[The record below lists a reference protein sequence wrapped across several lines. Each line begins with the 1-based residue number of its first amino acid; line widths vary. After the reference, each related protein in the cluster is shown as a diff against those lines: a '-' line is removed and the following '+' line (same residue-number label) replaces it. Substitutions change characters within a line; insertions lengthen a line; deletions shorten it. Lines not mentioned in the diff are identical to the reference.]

1 LNKNIS
7 LHNIIDIIK
16 EFDREISHLQFSSVA
31 RSTLGFIQNQ
41 LGIEHTSITLLQKDI
56 GGFLLYEVGMDIKGI
71 ESGKFLPFEKT
82 VLSEVINHTEPLYRP
97 NIKKWQTEYEVDKI
111 LLEAGLRSDFLIPL
125 IVNGQCIGTLNVASM
140 KTNGIGEK
148 KRFAIQFFAPR
159 LAQTLQNAIYVDS
172 LLESEK
178 RYRNL
183 VESIEE
189 DHSIYVHDTNGIFTY
204 LSPSITNILGYTPK
218 EFMTHYSTYLTDAPI
233 NKEVILHTDLSIRGI
248 KQPPYEVEIYH
259 KDRSIRWLSVN
270 EVPVFNSSNQ
280 VVAVQGIAHDITE
293 RKRAEH
299 ALLEEEKRYKRLTD
313 SVTDYIF
320 TVIVGNGRAVSTT
333 HGPACVAVT
342 GYTSDEYNTDQYLW
356 YKMVHEEDRESVIKH
371 ADRVIAGKS
380 IEPLEHRI
388 IHKNGDVKWVRNTP
402 VPRYDREG
410 KLIAYDGLI
419 VDITE
424 RKKAEEA
431 LRESEKKLQSLYN
444 SMTEL
449 MALHEVVYD
458 RSGKAI
464 DYRILDC
471 NPAFTLI
478 TGIQRDKAIGALA
491 SQLYGSGEAP
501 YLDIYARVTETG
513 ESTQFDTYFSPM
525 KKHFSISVFSP
536 GKGFFATVASDISDR
551 KLVEEEHRKL
561 QEQLLHSQK
570 MEAVGQLA
578 GGVAHDFNNILT
590 AIIGYAN
597 IIKMK
602 MKNEDPLKAHLDQI
616 LRASERGAHL
626 TQSLLAFSRKQF
638 ISPKPVDLNIIIKNV
653 QKLLSRVITEDIE
666 LKVILDENNL
676 TIMADSGQMEQI
688 LMNLATNAKDA
699 MPQGGRLIIKT
710 GITAIDEQFIK
721 QYGFGEIGE
730 YALLSVVD
738 TGTGMDEKT
747 QDRVFEPFFTTKEV
761 GRGTGLGLA
770 MVYGAIKQNSGYITL
785 LSEPDKGTTFNIYI
799 PLIKTITQ
807 KEESSQIVE
816 LIKGGTETILIAE
829 DDESLREL
837 AASVL
842 REFGYSVIEAED
854 GHHAI
859 VKFKEH
865 KEKVKLLILDVIM
878 PKING
883 KEVYDEIKKSFPEIK
898 VLFVSGYTSEL
909 VQKKGIIDSGLNFL
923 PKPLLPNQLLK
934 KVRGILDEEVKKI

>member
-1 LNKNIS
+1 
-7 LHNIIDIIK
+7 
-16 EFDREISHLQFSSVA
+16 
-31 RSTLGFIQNQ
+31 
-41 LGIEHTSITLLQKDI
+41 
-56 GGFLLYEVGMDIKGI
+56 
-71 ESGKFLPFEKT
+71 
-82 VLSEVINHTEPLYRP
+82 
-97 NIKKWQTEYEVDKI
+97 
-111 LLEAGLRSDFLIPL
+111 
-125 IVNGQCIGTLNVASM
+125 
-140 KTNGIGEK
+140 
-148 KRFAIQFFAPR
+148 
-159 LAQTLQNAIYVDS
+159 
-172 LLESEK
+172 
-178 RYRNL
+178 
-183 VESIEE
+183 
-189 DHSIYVHDTNGIFTY
+189 
-204 LSPSITNILGYTPK
+204 
-218 EFMTHYSTYLTDAPI
+218 
-233 NKEVILHTDLSIRGI
+233 
-248 KQPPYEVEIYH
+248 
-259 KDRSIRWLSVN
+259 
-270 EVPVFNSSNQ
+270 
-280 VVAVQGIAHDITE
+280 
-293 RKRAEH
+293 
-299 ALLEEEKRYKRLTD
+299 
-313 SVTDYIF
+313 
-320 TVIVGNGRAVSTT
+320 
-333 HGPACVAVT
+333 
-342 GYTSDEYNTDQYLW
+342 
-356 YKMVHEEDRESVIKH
+356 
-371 ADRVIAGKS
+371 
-380 IEPLEHRI
+380 
-388 IHKNGDVKWVRNTP
+388 
-402 VPRYDREG
+402 
-410 KLIAYDGLI
+410 
-419 VDITE
+419 
-424 RKKAEEA
+424 
-431 LRESEKKLQSLYN
+431 
-444 SMTEL
+444 MTEL

-478 TGIQRDKAIGALA
+478 TGIQRNKAIGALA

-501 YLDIYARVTETG
+501 YLDIYARVTGTG
-513 ESTQFDTYFSPM
+513 ESTQFDTYFPPM

-536 GKGFFATVASDISDR
+536 GKGLFATVASDITDR

-602 MKNEDPLKAHLDQI
+602 MKNEEPLKAHLDQI
-616 LRASERGAHL
+616 LRASDRGAHL

-666 LKVILDENNL
+666 LKVILDENKL

-721 QYGFGEIGE
+721 QYGFGEMGE
-730 YALLSVVD
+730 YAILSVVD

-770 MVYGAIKQNSGYITL
+770 MVYGAVKQNSGYITL
-785 LSEPDKGTTFNIYI
+785 LSELNKGTTFNIYI

-807 KEESSQIVE
+807 KEETSQIVE
-816 LIKGGTETILIAE
+816 LIKGGTETVLIAE

-854 GHHAI
+854 GHDAI
-859 VKFKEH
+859 EKFKEH

-883 KEVYDEIKKSFPEIK
+883 KKVYDEIKRSFPEIK

-934 KVRGILDEEVKKI
+934 KTRDILDEKIKK

>member
-1 LNKNIS
+1 LNKNNS
-7 LHNIIDIIK
+7 LHNILDIIK

-31 RSTLGFIQNQ
+31 RSTLAFIQNQ
-41 LGIEHTSITLLQKDI
+41 LDIKNTSITLLQKDFA
-56 GGFLLYEVGMDIKGI
+56 GFQLYEVGMEIKGI

-82 VLSEVINHTEPLYRP
+82 VLSEVIKHHEPLYRP
-97 NIKKWQTEYEVDKI
+97 NIKNWQREYEVDKF
-111 LLEAGLRSDFLIPL
+111 LLEAGFRSDFLTPL
-125 IVNGQCIGTLNVASM
+125 IVNDRCIGTLNVASM

-148 KRFAIQFFAPR
+148 KRFIIELLAPR
-159 LAQTLQNAIYVDS
+159 LAQALQNAMNIDT
-172 LLESEK
+172 LLVSEK

-189 DHSIYVHDTNGIFTY
+189 DHFIYVHDTNGVFTY
-204 LSPSITNILGYTPK
+204 LSPSITNILGYTPT
-218 EFMTHYSTYLTDAPI
+218 EFMTHYATYLTDAQI
-233 NKEVILHTDLSIRGI
+233 NKEVILHTDLSIKGV

-259 KDRSIRWLSVN
+259 KDRTIRWLMVS
-270 EVPVFNSSNQ
+270 EVPAFNSSNQ

-293 RKRAEH
+293 RKRTEN
-299 ALLEEEKRYKRLTD
+299 ALMEGEKRYKRLTD

-320 TVIVGNGRAVSTT
+320 TVRVENGQPVSTT

-342 GYTSDEYNTDQYLW
+342 GYTSDEYSTDTYLW
-356 YKMVHEEDRESVIKH
+356 YNMVHAEDKEAVIKH

-402 VPRYDREG
+402 VPRYGREG

-431 LRESEKKLQSLYN
+431 LLESEKKLQSLYN

-449 MALHEVVYD
+449 MVLHEVVYD
-458 RSGKAI
+458 TSGNPV

-471 NPAFTLI
+471 NPAFTQI

-513 ESTQFDTYFSPM
+513 EPTQFDTYFTPM

-536 GKGFFATVASDISDR
+536 GKGFFATVASDITDR

-561 QEQLLHSQK
+561 QEQLQHSQK
-570 MEAVGQLA
+570 MEAVGLLA

-597 IIKMK
+597 ITKMK
-602 MKNEDPLKAHLDQI
+602 MKNGDPLKSHLDQI
-616 LRASERGAHL
+616 LKASDRGANL
-626 TQSLLAFSRKQF
+626 TQSLLAFSRKQL
-638 ISPKPVDLNIIIKNV
+638 ISPKPVDLNIIIRNV

-666 LKVILDENNL
+666 LKVFLDESNL
-676 TIMADSGQMEQI
+676 IIMADSGQMEQV

-699 MPQGGRLIIKT
+699 MPQGGALTIKT
-710 GITAIDEQFIK
+710 EKAAIDEEFIK
-721 QYGFGEIGE
+721 QYGFGDMGE
-730 YALLSVVD
+730 YALLSVMD
-738 TGTGMDEKT
+738 TGVGMDEKT
-747 QDRVFEPFFTTKEV
+747 RERVFEPFFTTKEV

-770 MVYGAIKQNSGYITL
+770 MVYGAIKQNSGYIIAS
-785 LSEPDKGTTFNIYI
+785 SEPEKGATFNIYL
-799 PLIKTITQ
+799 PLIKTMAM
-807 KEESSQIVE
+807 KEEASQIVE
-816 LIKGGTETILIAE
+816 LIRGGTETVLIAE

-842 REFGYSVIEAED
+842 KEFGYTVIEAKD
-854 GHHAI
+854 GLDA
-859 VKFKEH
+859 VEKFNEH
-865 KEKVKLLILDVIM
+865 KDKVKLLIFDVIM
-878 PKING
+878 PKMNG
-883 KEVYDEIKKSFPEIK
+883 KEAYDEIRKLFPDIK

-909 VQKKGIIDSGLNFL
+909 VHKKGIIDSGLNFL

-934 KVRGILDEEVKKI
+934 KARAILDENIKK